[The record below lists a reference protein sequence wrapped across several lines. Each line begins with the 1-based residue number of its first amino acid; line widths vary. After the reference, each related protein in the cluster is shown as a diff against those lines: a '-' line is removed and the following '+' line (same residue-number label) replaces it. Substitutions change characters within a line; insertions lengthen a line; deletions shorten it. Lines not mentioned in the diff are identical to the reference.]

1 LAAFITLRLKM
12 KKTALYIIDSL
23 ERGGAEVMLV
33 STLKEIKSHYHI
45 ILVTLR
51 PQNAFDNSEL
61 VYDKKYCLNLTS
73 KKNIFS
79 CARKL
84 KEIIKTTNAS
94 IVHSTLFWSVIVAR
108 LACKKKVPHIFSLAT
123 IMSTGVYRD
132 RWYSGYT
139 KFLDRLT
146 YRKNQCVISPTNE
159 VLKDFDRAIGIKG
172 KSKVLPNFV
181 NTEFFE
187 NQIIYPG
194 PITHFKL
201 VAVGNLKEVKNYQL
215 LIEAFKSLK
224 DLNISIDIYGEGPD
238 RILLERQIKEFDL
251 PIKLMGLND
260 KVYNVLPSYNGFV
273 MCSFIEGFGISAAEA
288 MATGLPLLLSD
299 IASLHEVS
307 QNNALFFDPYSPKSF
322 ITLAGNILNGKT
334 DMKALSE
341 KGKKIAKE
349 NYTKD
354 RHIKNLLQ
362 LYDEMLQEKQLLKA
376 E

>member
-1 LAAFITLRLKM
+1 M

-33 STLKEIKSHYHI
+33 STLKEIYSHYHI

-73 KKNIFS
+73 KKNVFR

-108 LACKKKVPHIFSLAT
+108 LACKKKVPHVFSLAT

-194 PITHFKL
+194 PITHLKL

-224 DLNISIDIYGEGPD
+224 DFNISIDIYGEGPD

-349 NYTKD
+349 NYAKD
-354 RHIKNLLQ
+354 RHIKNLLE
-362 LYDEMLQEKQLLKA
+362 LYDEMLQKKQLLKA